1 MDKAA
6 LAHEVSNHLLL
17 LEQQLRSFVANAQAK
32 TFRSAIHNLYYAAF
46 NATCALLASKGIR
59 VESHD
64 GAQSML
70 ALHFVK
76 PGVLRRDTTSKL
88 NDLMSKRHAADYKG
102 EIYVGADEVSLYRPW
117 VIDFVKASLALI
129 KKTGLKVDASAV
141 DAAAKR
147 ASLVKIEESGN
158 DPGGKPPRPG
168 IRTGLK

>member
-17 LEQQLRSFVANAQAK
+17 LEEQLRSFVANAQAR
-32 TFRSAIHNLYYAAF
+32 TFRSAMHNLYYAAF
-46 NATCALLASKGIR
+46 NASCALLASKGIR
-59 VESHD
+59 VDSHD

-76 PGVLRRDTTSKL
+76 PGVLPRDTTSKL

-117 VIDFVKASLALI
+117 VVDFVKATLALI
-129 KKTGLKVDASAV
+129 RKTGLKIDAAAV
-141 DAAAKR
+141 DAAVEN
-147 ASLVKIEESGN
+147 ASAVEIN
-158 DPGGKPPRPG
+158 A
-168 IRTGLK
+168 

>member
-1 MDKAA
+1 MDKTE

-17 LEQQLRSFVANAQAK
+17 LEEQLRSFVANAQAR
-32 TFRSAIHNLYYAAF
+32 TFRSAMHNLYYAAF
-46 NATCALLASKGIR
+46 NATSALLASKGIR
-59 VESHD
+59 VDSHD

-117 VIDFVKASLALI
+117 VVDFVKTTLALI
-129 KKTGLKVDASAV
+129 GKAGLKIDAAAV
-141 DAAAKR
+141 DAAVEN
-147 ASLVKIEESGN
+147 ASAVKIEA
-158 DPGGKPPRPG
+158 
-168 IRTGLK
+168 

>member
-1 MDKAA
+1 MDKTE

-17 LEQQLRSFVANAQAK
+17 LEEQLRSFVANAQAR
-32 TFRSAIHNLYYAAF
+32 TFRSAMHNLYYAAF
-46 NATCALLASKGIR
+46 NATSALLASKGIR
-59 VESHD
+59 VDSHD

-117 VIDFVKASLALI
+117 VVDFVKTTLTLI
-129 KKTGLKVDASAV
+129 KKNGLKIDAAAV
-141 DAAAKR
+141 DAAVEN
-147 ASLVKIEESGN
+147 ASAVKIE
-158 DPGGKPPRPG
+158 
-168 IRTGLK
+168 T

>member
-17 LEQQLRSFVANAQAK
+17 LEEQLRSFVANAQAR
-32 TFRSAIHNLYYAAF
+32 TFRSAMHNLYYAAF
-46 NATCALLASKGIR
+46 NASCALLASKGIR

-102 EIYVGADEVSLYRPW
+102 EIHVGADEVLLYQPW
-117 VIDFVKASLALI
+117 VIDFVKSVLALI
-129 KKTGLKVDASAV
+129 GKTGLKIDTSAV
-141 DAAAKR
+141 SAAAGR
-147 ASLVKIEESGN
+147 AALARIEEAG
-158 DPGGKPPRPG
+158 
-168 IRTGLK
+168 TT